1 MEIAK
6 IKQIVNITL
15 NGVPSSKYTWD
26 AKQINDTTYKINIQT
41 TVSLN

>member
-1 MEIAK
+1 MDTAK
-6 IKQIVNITL
+6 IKEIVNITL

-26 AKQINDTTYKINIQT
+26 AVKQNETTFRINIHT